1 MNPVRAQVAGVRRY
15 LCTVS
20 AREGT
25 MHLEIDRSDIRTT
38 RMTASDMPGN
48 AAPGTVVLKLE
59 SFALT
64 SNNISYAL
72 SGDFLDYWGFYPA
85 DEGWGRLPAMGF
97 GVVTSS
103 AVDGIAEG
111 TRWFGFYP
119 VADHHVVQAIVKS
132 GGMFDNAPHR
142 EKHAPAYRQFDPAN
156 PAFDDEDEAHYLLLR
171 GLFITSHL
179 CEDFLRDNDMFGA
192 EQVIITSASSKT
204 SLALAHEIRVNRSAR
219 TIGLTSAANADFVGA
234 TGLYDEVITY
244 DEIGSIPKVPSVVVD
259 MAGSAPVLRS
269 VHEHLGDLLGH
280 SCRVGATHWEANGSL
295 SGIPGPEPQFFFAPA
310 QLVKRGKEWGRE
322 ELYARMESA
331 LAAFSADA
339 RRWLKV
345 RRGSGAASVREA
357 YDDLVNGRVD
367 PSIGHVL
374 SFWKQGSNQ

>member
-1 MNPVRAQVAGVRRY
+1 
-15 LCTVS
+15 
-20 AREGT
+20 
-25 MHLEIDRSDIRTT
+25 MHLEIDRTDIRNSRLTESAAPET
-38 RMTASDMPGN
+38 
-48 AAPGTVVLKLE
+48 AAPGYVVLRLE

-85 DEGWGRLPAMGF
+85 EPGWGRLPAMGF

-103 AVDGIAEG
+103 GVAGVAEG
-111 TRWFGFYP
+111 SRWFGFYP

-156 PAFDDEDEAHYLLLR
+156 PSFSDDDEAYYLLLR

-192 EQVIITSASSKT
+192 RQVVITSASSKT
-204 SLALAHEIRVNRSAR
+204 SLALAHEVRANKSAR
-219 TIGLTSAANADFVGA
+219 TVGLTSASNADFVRG
-234 TGLYDEVITY
+234 TGLYDETITY
-244 DEIGSIPKVPSVVVD
+244 DEITAVPAVPSVVVD
-259 MAGSAPVLRS
+259 MAGNSAVLRA
-269 VHEHLGDLLGH
+269 VHVHMGDDLKH

-295 SGIPGPEPQFFFAPA
+295 GGIPGPEPQFFFAPA

-331 LAAFSADA
+331 LAAFSADS
-339 RRWLKV
+339 RRWL
-345 RRGSGAASVREA
+345 RLQRGSGAEAVSEA

-367 PSIGHVL
+367 PSVGHVL
-374 SFWKQGSNQ
+374 SFWDQGRQP